1 MLLLKEESSSPDSS
15 SLKNRNQS
23 RYKQKKTLFFF
34 VQLATIF
41 CHVYETILR
50 KTLSRSL
57 RIVYSKQKVSKA
69 QSPGG
74 HKSKTYGSIVAMQT
88 EQIYNS
94 TQQYTRFNTFFLIL
108 GYASSIS
115 SQIYL
120 FSPLFPSII
129 QMVLFMTIATKHT
142 SGHPALKYIFSW
154 QLWGHKNIKR
164 KIEKKNRRKK
174 RQVGYTYA
182 FV

>member
-1 MLLLKEESSSPDSS
+1 
-15 SLKNRNQS
+15 
-23 RYKQKKTLFFF
+23 
-34 VQLATIF
+34 
-41 CHVYETILR
+41 
-50 KTLSRSL
+50 
-57 RIVYSKQKVSKA
+57 
-69 QSPGG
+69 
-74 HKSKTYGSIVAMQT
+74 MQT

-142 SGHPALKYIFSW
+142 SGHPALKYIFS
-154 QLWGHKNIKR
+154 
-164 KIEKKNRRKK
+164 
-174 RQVGYTYA
+174 
-182 FV
+182 